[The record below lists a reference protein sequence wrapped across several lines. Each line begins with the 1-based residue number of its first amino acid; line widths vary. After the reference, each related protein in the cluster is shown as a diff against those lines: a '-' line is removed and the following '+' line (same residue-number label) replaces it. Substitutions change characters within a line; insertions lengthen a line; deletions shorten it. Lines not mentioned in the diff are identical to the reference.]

1 MIPLRQLSG
10 HAVSLPQ
17 DDVDTDIIYPAR
29 FLLITEK
36 NGLGRYAF
44 ADRRAVP
51 GFPIGSDGAGDAQIL
66 VAGRNFG
73 CGSSREHAV
82 WALAGLG
89 LRIIIAP
96 GFGEIFE
103 SNCFK
108 NGILAA
114 RLPDEDCDRAHA
126 AAAAGDVF
134 SIDLAEGTIA
144 SPRLGVLH
152 FALGEDRRQAL
163 LNGWNEIGRIRALH
177 SADIEAFETKQ
188 RQAMPWLW
196 TKDDGQ

>member
-1 MIPLRQLSG
+1 MTPLRRITG
-10 HAVSLPQ
+10 MATSLPQ

-36 NGLGRYAF
+36 KGLGRYAF
-44 ADRRAVP
+44 ADRRHDA
-51 GFPIGSDGAGDAQIL
+51 GFPFGNDDRQAPPIL

-89 LRIIIAP
+89 LSAIIAP

-108 NGILAA
+108 NGVLAI
-114 RLPDEDCDRAHA
+114 RLSESDCALAHA
-126 AAAAGDVF
+126 AATAEETFD
-134 SIDLAEGTIA
+134 IDLERETLAAPGLGT
-144 SPRLGVLH
+144 RVLH
-152 FALGEDRRQAL
+152 VREDRRQAL
-163 LNGWNEIGRIRALH
+163 LNGWNEIGRIRALFGDH
-177 SADIEAFETKQ
+177 IAAFEAGQ
-188 RQAMPWLW
+188 RNSAPWLW
-196 TKDDGQ
+196 TEER